1 MFKRIDG
8 QTSKDV
14 TFNFD
19 GDEFHAKDGENLAA
33 ALLVAG
39 VAQLRSNPVSGAK
52 RAPFCMMGSC
62 FECLVE
68 INGITTQACMTSVY
82 QDMQVNRLPS
92 LSDPKVAEDE

>member
-19 GDEFHAKDGENLAA
+19 GEEIRAKDGENLAA

-39 VAQLRSNPVSGAK
+39 VTQLRSNPVSGAK

-68 INGITTQACMTSVY
+68 IDGVSTQACMTSVY
-82 QDMQVNRLPS
+82 QNMHASRLPS
-92 LSDPKVAEDE
+92 LTDQKAEEDG